1 MVRKTIKK
9 FLCVRRAREEID
21 RCDIEVRRLFTSI
34 YGEDRKFDD
43 ILKGLVDKN
52 DIIFGATREYCVRCR
67 HVNTLLLERIRCIFS
82 IDGFTGSRTLGSRKG
97 SRLPLVDIGTLVG
110 CAYTIGGDGDDD
122 EGLKDGGDEDID
134 DADTNQLD
142 GLINFVSSL

>member
-1 MVRKTIKK
+1 MVRETIKK
-9 FLCVRRAREEID
+9 FLCVRRAHEEID

-34 YGEDRKFDD
+34 YDEDRKFDD
-43 ILKGLVDKN
+43 VLKGLVDKN
-52 DIIFGATREYCVRCR
+52 NIIFGAMREYCVCHR

-97 SRLPLVDIGTLVG
+97 SHSPLVDVGTLAG
-110 CAYTIGGDGDDD
+110 CAYTIGGDGDGD

-134 DADTNQLD
+134 EADTDQLD